1 MTVRPTLRMPCTGPI
16 APWTVA
22 AKQSNDFSGTGNSL
36 TLAPNGNHLT
46 TQLVGKCELRF
57 VDHPASAKME
67 TQIRSVAFESIA
79 PQPHDDHYVTVEA
92 IDARATGAERTKS
105 FNGTIT
111 LDSDPTSLPST
122 DGTAVEGFATFPD
135 LVIDDIGDYTL
146 EATAS
151 GLDPGTSNGF
161 QVVEVVED
169 CRPSDCDA
177 EVGAAKLNGTPQSGS
192 GLALISENLGLDPAT
207 GTGCDELRPAPRL
220 ESLRVPAG
228 RRAGAPDCRPLVH
241 PAADEA
247 TERQLAG
254 DLLRRAGSRRL
265 HRQGRVPRG
274 WVQLGQ
280 RSRSEPWRASP
291 TCCRTARRRP

>member
-57 VDHPASAKME
+57 VDHPASAQME

-92 IDARATGAERTKS
+92 IDARATGAERTES

-122 DGTAVEGFATFPD
+122 DGTAVEGLATFPD

-146 EATAS
+146 EATAA

-161 QVVEVVED
+161 QVVE
-169 CRPSDCDA
+169 RGRGLQA
-177 EVGAAKLNGTPQSGS
+177 VG
-192 GLALISENLGLDPAT
+192 
-207 GTGCDELRPAPRL
+207 LRCG
-220 ESLRVPAG
+220 G
-228 RRAGAPDCRPLVH
+228 RRSQAERH
-241 PAADEA
+241 AAV
-247 TERQLAG
+247 G
-254 DLLRRAGSRRL
+254 FAGSRCSRRTWAWTRRPGPAARATTRPPARVITSSSWSACRRPRL
-265 HRQGRVPRG
+265 SSSSTP
-274 WVQLGQ
+274 
-280 RSRSEPWRASP
+280 
-291 TCCRTARRRP
+291 RRR